1 MVCTSFLQTSPQLPF
16 AMAETRQASLS
27 GRKLFIGIPAYD
39 GKLNIK
45 TSFALAQLMPQA
57 MSHGVSIVLS
67 DLSNCSIITMARNAL
82 VHEFLKTDATEL
94 LFIDSDV
101 IVSPD
106 DIMRLMAQSGG
117 KDITA
122 GMYPRRAKDEKF
134 FADIHY
140 DESGDLEFDG
150 SLMRVKRAPTGFML
164 IQRHVLEKMVVAHP
178 EWMYEKSPTE
188 QMSAVFDFAIVNGK
202 YVGEDYLFCD
212 RATQM
217 GFTVYIDV
225 DISLPHI
232 GSNEFSRNF
241 RDDVVMPLLHNI
253 HQSKLKAA

>member
-1 MVCTSFLQTSPQLPF
+1 
-16 AMAETRQASLS
+16 MAETKQATLT

-45 TSFALAQLMPQA
+45 TAFALAQLMPKAAQL
-57 MSHGVSIVLS
+57 GVSVFLS

-101 IVSPD
+101 IVNPD
-106 DIMRLMAQSGG
+106 DILRLMAQSGG

-134 FADIHY
+134 FADLHY
-140 DESGDLEFDG
+140 TDSGDLEFDG
-150 SLMRVKRAPTGFML
+150 SMMRVKRAPTGFML
-164 IQRHVLEKMVVAHP
+164 IQRHVLEQLVFAHP

-188 QMSAVFDFAIVNGK
+188 QMSAVFDFAMVDGK

-212 RATQM
+212 RATKM
-217 GFTVYIDV
+217 GFTVHVDV

-232 GSNEFSRNF
+232 GPNEFTRNF
-241 RDDVVMPLLHNI
+241 REDVVMPLLENI
-253 HQSKLKAA
+253 YQSKLKAA

>member
-1 MVCTSFLQTSPQLPF
+1 
-16 AMAETRQASLS
+16 MAETKQATLT

-45 TSFALAQLMPQA
+45 TAFALAQLMPKA
-57 MSHGVSIVLS
+57 MSLGVSVTLS

-82 VHEFLKTDATEL
+82 VHEFLKTDCTEL
-94 LFIDSDV
+94 LFIDADV
-101 IVSPD
+101 VVAPD
-106 DIMRLMAQSGG
+106 DIMRLVAQSGG
-117 KDITA
+117 KDITTGA
-122 GMYPRRAKDEKF
+122 YPRRAKDAKF
-134 FADIHY
+134 FADVYY
-140 DESGDLEFDG
+140 DDNGDLEFEG

-164 IQRHVLEKMVVAHP
+164 IQRHVIEKLVEAHP
-178 EWMYEKSPTE
+178 EWMYEKSPGE

-225 DISLPHI
+225 DISLPHV
-232 GSNEFSRNF
+232 GQETFERNF
-241 RDDVVMPLLHNI
+241 REEVVMPMLENI
-253 HQSKLKAA
+253 YHSKLRVVNG

>member
-1 MVCTSFLQTSPQLPF
+1 
-16 AMAETRQASLS
+16 MAETRQATLT

-45 TSFALAQLMPQA
+45 TAFALAQLMPKA
-57 MSHGVSIVLS
+57 MSLGVSVTLS

-82 VHEFLKTDATEL
+82 VHEFLKTDCTEL
-94 LFIDSDV
+94 LFIDADV
-101 IVSPD
+101 VVAPD
-106 DIMRLMAQSGG
+106 DIMRLVAQSGG
-117 KDITA
+117 RDITTGA
-122 GMYPRRAKDEKF
+122 YPRRAKDAKF
-134 FADIHY
+134 FADVYY
-140 DESGDLEFDG
+140 DDNGDLEFEG

-164 IQRHVLEKMVVAHP
+164 IQRHVIEKLVEAHP
-178 EWMYEKSPTE
+178 EWMYEKSPGE

-225 DISLPHI
+225 DISLPHV
-232 GSNEFSRNF
+232 GQETFERNF
-241 RDDVVMPLLHNI
+241 REEVVMPMLENI
-253 HQSKLKAA
+253 YHSKLKVANG

>member
-1 MVCTSFLQTSPQLPF
+1 
-16 AMAETRQASLS
+16 MAETKQATLT

-45 TSFALAQLMPQA
+45 TAFALAQLMPKA
-57 MSHGVSIVLS
+57 MSLGVSVTLS

-82 VHEFLKTDATEL
+82 VHEFLKTDCTEL
-94 LFIDSDV
+94 LFIDADV
-101 IVSPD
+101 VVAPD
-106 DIMRLMAQSGG
+106 DIMRLVAQSGG
-117 KDITA
+117 RDITTGA
-122 GMYPRRAKDEKF
+122 YPRRAKDAKF
-134 FADIHY
+134 FADVYY
-140 DESGDLEFDG
+140 DDNGDLEFEG

-164 IQRHVLEKMVVAHP
+164 IQRHVIEKLVEAHS
-178 EWMYEKSPTE
+178 EWMYEKSPGE

-225 DISLPHI
+225 DISLPHV
-232 GSNEFSRNF
+232 GQETFERNF
-241 RDDVVMPLLHNI
+241 REEVVMPMLENI
-253 HQSKLKAA
+253 YHSKLKVANG

>member
-1 MVCTSFLQTSPQLPF
+1 
-16 AMAETRQASLS
+16 MAETRQATLT
-27 GRKLFIGIPAYD
+27 GRTLFIGIPAYD

-45 TSFALAQLMPQA
+45 TAFALAQLMPKA
-57 MSHGVSIVLS
+57 MQLGVSVVLS
-67 DLSNCSIITMARNAL
+67 DLSNCSIITMARNSL

-106 DIMRLMAQSGG
+106 DILRLMAQSGG

-122 GMYPRRAKDEKF
+122 GLYPRRAADEKF
-134 FADIHY
+134 FANIHY
-140 DESGDLEFDG
+140 DDSGDLEFDG
-150 SLMRVKRAPTGFML
+150 SMMRVKRAPTGFML
-164 IQRHVLEKMVVAHP
+164 IQRHVLEQMVFAHP

-188 QMSAVFDFAIVNGK
+188 KMSAVFDFAIVDGK

-217 GFTVYIDV
+217 GFKIHVDV

-232 GSNEFSRNF
+232 GPNEFTRNF
-241 RDDVVMPLLHNI
+241 REDVVMPLLENI
-253 HQSKLKAA
+253 HQSKLKVA

>member
-1 MVCTSFLQTSPQLPF
+1 
-16 AMAETRQASLS
+16 MAETRQASLT

-45 TSFALAQLMPQA
+45 TAFALAQLMPKAAQL
-57 MSHGVSIVLS
+57 GVSVFLS

-101 IVSPD
+101 IVNPD
-106 DIMRLMAQSGG
+106 DILRLMAQSGD

-134 FADIHY
+134 FADLHY
-140 DESGDLEFDG
+140 TDSGDLEFNG
-150 SLMRVKRAPTGFML
+150 SMMRVKRAPTGFML
-164 IQRHVLEKMVVAHP
+164 IQRHVLEQMVFAHP
-178 EWMYEKSPTE
+178 EWTYEKSPTE
-188 QMSAVFDFAIVNGK
+188 QMSAVFDFAIVDGK

-212 RATQM
+212 RATKM

-232 GSNEFSRNF
+232 GPNEFTRNF
-241 RDDVVMPLLHNI
+241 REDVVRPLLENI
-253 HQSKLKAA
+253 YQSRLKVA

>member
-1 MVCTSFLQTSPQLPF
+1 
-16 AMAETRQASLS
+16 MAETKQTTLT

-45 TSFALAQLMPQA
+45 TAFALAQLMPKAAQL
-57 MSHGVSIVLS
+57 GVSVFLS

-101 IVSPD
+101 IVNPD
-106 DIMRLMAQSGG
+106 DILRLMAQSGG

-134 FADIHY
+134 FADLHY
-140 DESGDLEFDG
+140 TDSGDLEFEG
-150 SLMRVKRAPTGFML
+150 SMMRVKRAPTGFML
-164 IQRHVLEKMVVAHP
+164 IQRHVLEQLVFAHP

-188 QMSAVFDFAIVNGK
+188 KMSAVFDFAIVDGK

-217 GFTVYIDV
+217 GFTIYIDV

-232 GSNEFSRNF
+232 GPNEFTRNF
-241 RDDVVMPLLHNI
+241 REDVVMPLLENI
-253 HQSKLKAA
+253 HQSRLKVA

>member
-1 MVCTSFLQTSPQLPF
+1 
-16 AMAETRQASLS
+16 MAEIKQATLT

-45 TSFALAQLMPQA
+45 TAFALAQLMPKA
-57 MSHGVSIVLS
+57 MSLGVSVTLS

-82 VHEFLKTDATEL
+82 VHEFLKTDCTEL
-94 LFIDSDV
+94 LFIDADV
-101 IVSPD
+101 VVAPD
-106 DIMRLMAQSGG
+106 DIMRLVAQSGG
-117 KDITA
+117 KDITTGA
-122 GMYPRRAKDEKF
+122 YPRRAKDAKF
-134 FADIHY
+134 FADVYY
-140 DESGDLEFDG
+140 DDNGDLEFEG

-164 IQRHVLEKMVVAHP
+164 IQRHVIEKLVEAHP
-178 EWMYEKSPTE
+178 EWMYEKSPGE

-225 DISLPHI
+225 DISLPHV
-232 GSNEFSRNF
+232 GQETFERNF
-241 RDDVVMPLLHNI
+241 REEVVMPMLENI
-253 HQSKLKAA
+253 YHSKLKVANG